1 MSASRGK
8 QHSSVTLDL
17 HAVILAGGT
26 GTRFWPLSRRL
37 APKQLI
43 ALLSD
48 RTMLQETVLRVAPA
62 VPAERRWVVTGGD
75 LADEVGRQLRAV
87 DANATVIVEPVGRN
101 TAPAIAV
108 AAHRVIERDPDAVM
122 AVLPAD
128 HVIAKSDA
136 FLRCLAR
143 AEEVAREGFLVT
155 IGLVPRRAET
165 GYGYIQRGEPL
176 RVGSPASG
184 VKPDADASSVTLDR
198 CLASSVTLDRC
209 LAFRVARFVE
219 KPDRAAAERYVAAGD
234 YFWNGGM
241 FIWRAAAILDELRA
255 HAPAV
260 AEAATRIAEA
270 MKAGAD
276 RNRIDELYRTIEAV
290 SIDYAVMERTRR
302 AAVIPAELGWSDVGS
317 WAALDDVAEKDER
330 GNVISGR
337 VLDFGSERSIL
348 YAQDRLVATIGL
360 KDVIVV
366 DTPDAT
372 LVCDKDRAQDVR
384 RVVETLEAQRAQEH
398 VTHKTVQRPWGA
410 YTVLEEGECYK
421 IKRIVINPS
430 SRLSLQMHRQR
441 SEHWVVVSGTARVTC
456 GDRVYDVKT
465 NESTY
470 IPPQT
475 RHRLEN
481 PDPAIPLQII
491 EVQNGPYLGEDD
503 IVRFDDD
510 FGRTGR

>member
-48 RTMLQETVLRVAPA
+48 RTMLQETVLRIAPA

-75 LADEVGRQLRAV
+75 LADEVGRQLRAI

-176 RVGSPASG
+176 EINSPTGDVSG
-184 VKPDADASSVTLDR
+184 VALDS
-198 CLASSVTLDRC
+198 CLASSVTLDSC

-302 AAVIPAELGWSDVGS
+302 AAVMPADLGWSDVGS

-410 YTVLEEGECYK
+410 YTVLEEGEGYK

-441 SEHWVVVSGTARVTC
+441 SEHWVVVAGTARVTC

-491 EVQNGPYLGEDD
+491 EVQSGPYLAEDD

-510 FGRTGR
+510 FGRT

>member
-1 MSASRGK
+1 MSGSR
-8 QHSSVTLDL
+8 L

-37 APKQLI
+37 APKQFI

-48 RTMLQETVLRVAPA
+48 RTMLQETVLRIAPA
-62 VPAERRWVVTGGD
+62 VPAENRWVVTGGD

-87 DANATVIVEPVGRN
+87 DANATVLVESVGRN

-128 HVIAKSDA
+128 HVIAKPAA

-143 AEEVAREGFLVT
+143 AEEVAREGYLVT

-176 RVGSPASG
+176 PVGSPASG
-184 VKPDADASSVTLDR
+184 AKPDGDV
-198 CLASSVTLDRC
+198 
-209 LAFRVARFVE
+209 FRVARFVE
-219 KPDRAAAERYVAAGD
+219 KPDRAAAKRYVAAGD

-241 FIWRAAAILDELRA
+241 FIWRAATILEELRA

-260 AEAATRIAEA
+260 AEAAERIAEA

-276 RNRIDELYRTIEAV
+276 RNRIDEIYRTIEAV
-290 SIDYAVMERTRR
+290 SIDYAVMEHTRR

-360 KDVIVV
+360 KNVIVV

-384 RVVETLEAQRAQEH
+384 RVVETLEARHAQEH
-398 VTHKTVQRPWGA
+398 VTHRTVQRPWGA
-410 YTVLEEGECYK
+410 YTVLEEGEGYK
-421 IKRIVINPS
+421 IKRIVINPA

-510 FGRTGR
+510 FGRT

>member
-184 VKPDADASSVTLDR
+184 AKPDADASSVTLDS
-198 CLASSVTLDRC
+198 CF
-209 LAFRVARFVE
+209 AFRVARFVE

-260 AEAATRIAEA
+260 AEAAARIAEA

-276 RNRIDELYRTIEAV
+276 RNRIADLYRTIEAV

-384 RVVETLEAQRAQEH
+384 RVVEALESQHAQEH

-410 YTVLEEGECYK
+410 YTVLEEGEGYK